1 MMKSNHEQQKKHTST
16 HSAILLTTR
25 RCFHNIA
32 IKLIKINPWFHQ
44 FLKQKKILSCTSLQG
59 FYQVNQ
65 PESIWENDG
74 KWLGTVTLSPTLDLW
89 PAATKGHVSEQ
100 STSPPGVTMG
110 EPWNGFRPRQPM
122 GISGAKKKE
131 TCSQWY
137 PEKALSLKELFSRIL
152 KGLWRLL
159 FSY

>member
-1 MMKSNHEQQKKHTST
+1 MKSNHEQQKKHTST

-74 KWLGTVTLSPTLDLW
+74 KWLGTVFPCHL
-89 PAATKGHVSEQ
+89 
-100 STSPPGVTMG
+100 
-110 EPWNGFRPRQPM
+110 PWTCGRQRPRDMFQSSPLLHQA
-122 GISGAKKKE
+122 SQWVSHE
-131 TCSQWY
+131 TDFDLGSHGDLRCQWY
-137 PEKALSLKELFSRIL
+137 PEKGPFFEGIII
-152 KGLWRLL
+152 
-159 FSY
+159 